1 MSLKSTYAQKIV
13 EVTIPLSQHQPRV
26 QDMSFETVVTFKSL
40 PRICRDTR
48 SKGWCTKR
56 KQACG
61 TNRWRAQQQCM
72 ATCGICTDG
81 EPGKS
86 GFFIMLP
93 FVLLSKYVKV
103 SLKCR

>member
-1 MSLKSTYAQKIV
+1 MAEPKRRGKVCIKIV
-13 EVTIPLSQHQPRV
+13 EVTIPLSQRHQPRV
-26 QDMSFETVVTFKSL
+26 QDMSFETIVTFKSL
-40 PRICRDTR
+40 PRICRDTK
-48 SKGWCTKR
+48 SKEWCTKR
-56 KQACG
+56 NPCG

-93 FVLLSKYVKV
+93 FVQLTK
-103 SLKCR
+103 